1 MYYMENVLLYII
13 YIIAFKFI
21 IAIIL
26 ENYFLILYVVVLL
39 KLLSFSHQYQLS
51 SAVCWYSYELV
62 DLCSSH
68 HDSSNSLLD
77 KCH

>member
-1 MYYMENVLLYII
+1 MYYMDNVLLYII
-13 YIIAFKFI
+13 DIIAFKFI

-51 SAVCWYSYELV
+51 SAVCWYSYE
-62 DLCSSH
+62 
-68 HDSSNSLLD
+68 
-77 KCH
+77 